1 MGVDPHVAPGS
12 KARRPDRSTAA
23 ESTAADGTA
32 ADGTA
37 AETSAGKRSHA
48 DRPLADSAQGN
59 LILPQLAGPQ
69 GEYARKVV
77 RLFVDGGRGSSPL
90 VVLSGPPQ
98 SGKTALIDWA
108 CHLGGGRVFKI
119 DPKRLRGGSGFVPR
133 KPLVVCDGIEAIAS
147 AAGAQRRMACIL
159 DEVRDRGDRVLV
171 SLEGL
176 PTAVEGFH
184 DALRCR
190 LQGGLLVSLPAPDRA
205 TRRLQLR
212 YEARKLGRRLPATV
226 EDELA
231 ALPSL
236 EGLELL
242 RHRAASGSL
251 REGALGESV
260 LRSGDLPLPPLD
272 RMKDAAARLFHVD
285 RSLLDEPI
293 KRRSVV
299 EARRAIMA
307 AAVAEGMAVD
317 EIRRTFQVS
326 AARTVREACRWAERK
341 SATDERFA
349 AMVSELGRVAG
360 SR

>member
-1 MGVDPHVAPGS
+1 MGVDPHGAPSG
-12 KARRPDRSTAA
+12 KARRPDRSIAADSTAA
-23 ESTAADGTA
+23 DIAAADGTA
-32 ADGTA
+32 ANTA
-37 AETSAGKRSHA
+37 AGKRSHA
-48 DRPLADSAQGN
+48 DRPLRDAAHGN
-59 LILPQLAGPQ
+59 PILPQLAGPR

-90 VVLSGPPQ
+90 VILSGPPQ

-159 DEVRDRGDRVLV
+159 DDVRDRGDRVLV
-171 SLEGL
+171 SLDGL

-184 DALRCR
+184 DALRSR
-190 LQGGLLVSLPAPDRA
+190 LQGGLLVSLPAPDRG

-251 REGALGESV
+251 REGALLE
-260 LRSGDLPLPPLD
+260 GDLPIPPLD

-341 SATDERFA
+341 SATDKRFA

>member
-1 MGVDPHVAPGS
+1 MGGDSHGAPGS
-12 KARRPDRSTAA
+12 KARRPDRSADSNYSADSNHSAA
-23 ESTAADGTA
+23 ERAAG
-32 ADGTA
+32 G
-37 AETSAGKRSHA
+37 RSFV
-48 DRPLADSAQGN
+48 DSVRGN
-59 LILPQLAGPQ
+59 LILPQLAGPR

-90 VVLSGPPQ
+90 VVLSGPAQ
-98 SGKTALIDWA
+98 SGKTALIEWA
-108 CHLGGGRVFKI
+108 CQLGGGRVFKI

-133 KPLVVCDGIEAIAS
+133 KPLVVCDGIEAIAA

-176 PTAVEGFH
+176 PSAVEGFH

-212 YEARKLGRRLPATV
+212 HEARKLGRRLPSSV

-231 ALPSL
+231 ELPSL
-236 EGLELL
+236 EGLERL

-251 REGALGESV
+251 REGAQGERA
-260 LRSGDLPLPPLD
+260 LRDEDLPLPPLD

-307 AAVAEGMAVD
+307 AAVAEGMPVD

-341 SATDERFA
+341 ATTDKHFA
-349 AMVSELGRVAG
+349 AMVSELGRVGG